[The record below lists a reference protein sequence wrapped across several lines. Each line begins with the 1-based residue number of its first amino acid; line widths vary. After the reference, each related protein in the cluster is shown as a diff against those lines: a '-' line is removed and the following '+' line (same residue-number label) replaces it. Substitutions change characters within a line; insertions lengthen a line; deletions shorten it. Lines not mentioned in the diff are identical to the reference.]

1 MAESKA
7 RLIAGNFSTVG
18 RPVDVTGATGA
29 SGGGG
34 GGGLD
39 SALVTQLIDSSY
51 VQLREGASGG
61 GVDSAGTLAL
71 VGIDGIIR
79 EHSHTISANVTIDS
93 AKNGLVAGPIFIDS
107 GVTVTLN
114 DSATLVIA

>member
-7 RLIAGNFSTVG
+7 RLIAGNFTTTGTPAALDAEV
-18 RPVDVTGATGA
+18 VTA

-34 GGGLD
+34 
-39 SALVTQLIDSSY
+39 
-51 VQLREGASGG
+51 GG
-61 GVDSAGTLAL
+61 GVDSAGTLTL
-71 VGIDGIIR
+71 VGIDGIVR
-79 EHSHTISANVTIDS
+79 EHSHTISANYTLDS

-107 GVTVTLN
+107 GITITIN

>member
-61 GVDSAGTLAL
+61 VDSAGTLSL